1 MHRIFKRKLLGLRAV
16 ASVVLVACAA
26 QAIVTAASAQTKAQA
41 PTSVGKPVNV
51 SMAATGPYY
60 ALGPAF
66 IAANQGFFANE
77 GISIDLQIIQP
88 AASAAG
94 IAGGGIDFIV
104 SASTDVVNL
113 AAKGIP
119 VLAVAGFERYLVLE
133 VVVSDKI
140 WAKKSLSR
148 EMKLQDKFRA
158 LKGMTVGTTG
168 PGTSTQVLLDW
179 MLNDVGL
186 KPRDVTA
193 ITAATPGELRALLI
207 SGQVDAFISAPP
219 ISITVEKEG
228 NGKVFL
234 RSSRG
239 EIPDFGNEFIY
250 ETNFTS
256 KNFAEKNPDIVKRV
270 NRALLRGVAFI
281 MDEDP
286 STSIKA
292 LGRSYSY
299 ADPVMLAQSLKD
311 GRLGFDRKGLMTQDQ
326 WKRSVEFFKLSG
338 QDVSAVD
345 TKEGVFWTNKYLQ

>member
-1 MHRIFKRKLLGLRAV
+1 
-16 ASVVLVACAA
+16 
-26 QAIVTAASAQTKAQA
+26 
-41 PTSVGKPVNV
+41 
-51 SMAATGPYY
+51 MAATGPYY

-119 VLAVAGFERYLVLE
+119 VLAVAGFERYLVLD
-133 VVVSDKI
+133 VVVSDNI
-140 WAKKSLSR
+140 WAKKGLSR

-158 LKGMTVGTTG
+158 LKGMTIGTTG

-239 EIPDFGNEFIY
+239 EIPDFGSEFIY

-256 KNFAEKNPDIVKRV
+256 KAFADKNPDVVKKV

-292 LGRSYSY
+292 LGKAYSY
-299 ADPVMLAQSLKD
+299 ADPAMLAQSLKD
-311 GRLGFDRKGLMTQDQ
+311 GRLGFDRKGLMTQEQ